1 MVSDSNPRQAVAA
14 PVSKLGYV
22 EFTTP
27 DPDRLIEYYASC
39 LGFHIEERSSTR
51 PTSPRTSTTTAS

>member
-1 MVSDSNPRQAVAA
+1 MASDSNPRQAVAA

-27 DPDRLIEYYASC
+27 
-39 LGFHIEERSSTR
+39 TR
-51 PTSPRTSTTTAS
+51 TA